1 METSRKSLKCLGLM
15 NKYQLTTQK
24 SKFGSC
30 VTKLEKLNREAF
42 GRKHEDALFGGF
54 AYSISSKFIWLNI
67 FSSLTWHRPYGIYIF
82 DIF

>member
-24 SKFGSC
+24 SQFGSC

-42 GRKHEDALFGGF
+42 GRNMKL
-54 AYSISSKFIWLNI
+54 
-67 FSSLTWHRPYGIYIF
+67 PYLMDLPTVF
-82 DIF
+82 RRNLSE